1 MTSLRTRITSAWG
14 EWKHDRQE
22 WKRDR
27 ARQRELNR
35 LIRREFNLSVV
46 DIWIVLM
53 GAFLLAALAV
63 VMLIFSIPGG
73 VQ

>member
-1 MTSLRTRITSAWG
+1 MTNLRARIASAWG
-14 EWKHDRQE
+14 QWKRDRQE

-35 LIRREFNLSVV
+35 LIRREFNLPVV
-46 DIWIVLM
+46 NIWIVLM

-63 VMLIFSIPGG
+63 ATLIFSMPGG
-73 VQ
+73 AQ

>member
-1 MTSLRTRITSAWG
+1 MNLRARIASAWG

-35 LIRREFNLSVV
+35 LIRREFNLPIVN
-46 DIWIVLM
+46 IWIVLM